1 MCMRHTSHPAS
12 AQTPASSGS
21 ERSALT
27 SLTSVAP
34 APSAA
39 RATLAFIVSIESCA
53 PVSRSRSRTGTTRRR
68 SSSASTG
75 SAPGRV
81 DSPPTSRIAAPS
93 AASSR
98 PCATA
103 SSWSSHSPP
112 SENESGVTLTTP
124 MTRKAGTARMYGG
137 RQSIPR
143 LPPRAGRLCRETA
156 GPSLVT
162 CRAGGWPAVA
172 ASMSLDL
179 PPDEL
184 RALGHRVVDA
194 LVEHWSDP
202 GAGPPLRTSS
212 RAELDAVLREPAPEE
227 PGSAMDALE
236 VLLRDVLPSI
246 QHADHP
252 RFFARVPSPS
262 NPVSAL
268 ADALG
273 AAFNAFAGSWAGGS
287 GPSTLELVVLDWIRA
302 LCGLPAGGEGI
313 LLSGG
318 SVSSL
323 TALAAAGRRR
333 LIASD
338 QTHASVLRAARVLGM
353 EVEVL
358 ASDDA
363 FRLPA
368 EAVAG
373 VLRSDDCVAATAG
386 TTNTGAIDPLRE
398 LAALCRDAGAW
409 LHVDGAYG
417 APAALTPRGRA
428 LLDGLEEFDSL
439 ALDPHKWL
447 FQPYEC
453 GCLLVREPDAL
464 TRTFHMAPEYLR
476 DVLSDEVNFRDR
488 GPQLTRGSR
497 ALKLWLSLKTFGA
510 AAFRAGIERGIAL
523 AEHAEA
529 RLRDAGFEVVTP
541 AQLAIVT
548 FAAPEPDALAD
559 AMLRDGYAAPST
571 TVLRGRTVL
580 RLCTLN
586 PRTTEAEMDETVR
599 RLASLA

>member
-53 PVSRSRSRTGTTRRR
+53 PVSRRRSMTGTTRRR

-103 SSWSSHSPP
+103 SSWSSHRPP

-124 MTRKAGTARMYGG
+124 MTRNAGTARMYGG
-137 RQSIPR
+137 RRLIPR
-143 LPPRAGRLCRETA
+143 LPPRPGGLGGATA

-172 ASMSLDL
+172 ASMSLAL

-287 GPSTLELVVLDWIRA
+287 GPAALELVVLDWIRE
-302 LCGLPAGGEGI
+302 LCGLPEGGEGI

-323 TALAAAGRRR
+323 TALAASGRRR

-338 QTHASVLRAARVLGM
+338 QTHASVLRAARLLGM
-353 EVEVL
+353 EGEGL
-358 ASDDA
+358 ASHDA
-363 FRLPA
+363 FRLP
-368 EAVAG
+368 VGAG
-373 VLRSDDCVAATAG
+373 AGGGGCSAGGSGCGPPMPPSGSGWGRSRACWTPTRAWRRRRGRRTPARSTRWPSSPPRAATPARG
-386 TTNTGAIDPLRE
+386 CTST
-398 LAALCRDAGAW
+398 
-409 LHVDGAYG
+409 
-417 APAALTPRGRA
+417 APTARPPR
-428 LLDGLEEFDSL
+428 
-439 ALDPHKWL
+439 
-447 FQPYEC
+447 
-453 GCLLVREPDAL
+453 
-464 TRTFHMAPEYLR
+464 
-476 DVLSDEVNFRDR
+476 
-488 GPQLTRGSR
+488 
-497 ALKLWLSLKTFGA
+497 
-510 AAFRAGIERGIAL
+510 
-523 AEHAEA
+523 
-529 RLRDAGFEVVTP
+529 
-541 AQLAIVT
+541 
-548 FAAPEPDALAD
+548 
-559 AMLRDGYAAPST
+559 
-571 TVLRGRTVL
+571 
-580 RLCTLN
+580 
-586 PRTTEAEMDETVR
+586 
-599 RLASLA
+599 